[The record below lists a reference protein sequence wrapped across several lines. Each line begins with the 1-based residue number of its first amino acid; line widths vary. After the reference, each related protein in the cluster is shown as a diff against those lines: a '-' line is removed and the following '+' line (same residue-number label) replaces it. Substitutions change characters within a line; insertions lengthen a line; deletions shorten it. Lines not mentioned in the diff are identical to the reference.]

1 MHGERGFYASV
12 MIKSEFGYQQ
22 TLDAIKLMES
32 SIEHLRRRWLP
43 DNPKFFALLAEGPEE
58 EIIRLQAEADEYL
71 YLQRKA
77 S

>member
-1 MHGERGFYASV
+1 
-12 MIKSEFGYQQ
+12 MISTEFGYHQ
-22 TLDAIKLMES
+22 TLKLIESMERS
-32 SIEHLRRRWLP
+32 LEDLRRRWLP